1 LLSIATFSPLQAA
14 AETTDR
20 PHIVLVMS
28 DDQGWGDVGYNG
40 HPHLQT
46 PNLDAAAAKGLRF
59 DNFYA
64 AAPSCSPTRASVLTG
79 RHPKRM
85 GVFSWGHPIRPQEV
99 TIAEDIRQLLQSA
112 EHFGK

>member
-1 LLSIATFSPLQAA
+1 
-14 AETTDR
+14 
-20 PHIVLVMS
+20 MS

-40 HPHLQT
+40 HPLLQT

-79 RHPKRM
+79 RHPNRM

-99 TIAEDIRQLLQSA
+99 TIAETLSEPDTRRDILGNGISDRSGPTA
-112 EHFGK
+112 R